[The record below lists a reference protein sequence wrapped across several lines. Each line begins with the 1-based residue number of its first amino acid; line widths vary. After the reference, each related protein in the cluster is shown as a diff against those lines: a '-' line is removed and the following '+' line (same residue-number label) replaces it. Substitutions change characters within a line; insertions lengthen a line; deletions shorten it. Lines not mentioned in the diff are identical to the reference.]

1 MSMKSSPYFNSPQF
15 AQAASNLSSLFEPPS
30 GADAAGWADAN
41 AKKAAAS
48 RIQQL
53 FDYRNS
59 PDFDQQSFDRGN
71 IAVGNYAPTSS
82 FQALD
87 MNDATKRRGDDITA
101 ATSRANNAADNVG
114 AMDRTRLSELGN
126 LFVPLSEGQVRPE
139 LPSDIAGQFGV
150 THDLPAAQGR
160 EKPLTETEF
169 NAHTLA
175 GMSPEMQQAAAFGST
190 PIEPVVTPDGPR
202 NVTRP
207 NALGQDPYDKPTA
220 GLSVSMDKDGNV
232 TYTQGGS
239 GGKTTE
245 FQGKQNAYVTRMR
258 GMAPIIDTL
267 GNELTD
273 FKQAAY
279 DALPTVGT
287 IKTGNGMLSE
297 NYQKANNAGRV
308 FLQSVL
314 RLDSGAAIPPAE
326 EAQYGDVF
334 LPRPG
339 DKPGTIAQK
348 KQARDLALN
357 GVEAGMT
364 PEQVLATGRAVLA
377 SGGDP
382 NATSAPSARAQQQGA
397 AGGRPSQKAAD
408 FLRSNPGA
416 AQQFDAK
423 YGAGAAAA
431 ILGGQ

>member
-1 MSMKSSPYFNSPQF
+1 MATKNSPYFNSPQF
-15 AQAASNLSSLFEPPS
+15 AQAASNIASLFEPPS
-30 GADAAGWADAN
+30 GADAAGWATAN
-41 AKKAAAS
+41 AKKAEAS

-53 FDYRNS
+53 FDYRND
-59 PDFDQQSFDRGN
+59 PNFDQQNFDRGN

-82 FQALD
+82 FYAQD
-87 MNDATKRRGDDITA
+87 QNDATKRRGDDITA
-101 ATSRANNAADNVG
+101 ATSRANNADDNTR
-114 AMDRTRLSELGN
+114 ALETNRLSELGN
-126 LFVPLSEGQVRPE
+126 LFVPLSEGQVRPGIGA
-139 LPSDIAGQFGV
+139 DIASQFGV

-169 NAHTLA
+169 NARTLA

-207 NALGQDPYDKPTA
+207 NALGQVPYDKPTA

-239 GGKTTE
+239 SDKTTE
-245 FQGKQNAYVTRMR
+245 FQGKQDAYVTRMR

-297 NYQKANNAGRV
+297 NYQKASNAGRV

-382 NATSAPSARAQQQGA
+382 NATAAPPARAQRPGA
-397 AGGRPSQKAAD
+397 AASRPSQKAVD
-408 FLRSNPGA
+408 FLKSNPDA

-431 ILGGQ
+431 ILGGK